1 MLNFPKNRTL
11 NSLIKSGQPNMRETL
26 SGWEVPLTL
35 IKITQNVIDGDLT
48 TTETTYNFMGV
59 WQPFSMQQ
67 LALLPEGQRSW
78 SHYWLH
84 LKSGI
89 LDLKTADKFIFEGHR
104 YKVIELKDYHLNGF
118 IEYHVVLDY
127 EEAQIISNGDN

>member
-1 MLNFPKNRTL
+1 MINFQRNRNIFSTFH
-11 NSLIKSGQPNMRETL
+11 SGMPNMANTL
-26 SGWEVPLTL
+26 SGWEVPLVL
-35 IKITQNVIDGDLT
+35 IKITQNVVEGELVT
-48 TTETTYNFMGV
+48 SQQTFNFMGV

-84 LKSGI
+84 VKSGE
-89 LDLKTADKFIFEGHR
+89 LDLQTADKFIFENHH

-127 EEAQIISNGDN
+127 ETYPQE

>member
-1 MLNFPKNRTL
+1 MLNFSRNRNLTGL
-11 NSLIKSGQPNMRETL
+11 YKSGMPQMDSTL
-26 SGWEVPLTL
+26 QGWQVPLTL
-35 IKITQNVIDGDLT
+35 IKITQNIVEGDLQ
-48 TTETTYNFMGV
+48 TTETQIKFQGV

>member
-1 MLNFPKNRTL
+1 MLNFPRNRSISSIAKSGMPQMGSTL
-11 NSLIKSGQPNMRETL
+11 N
-26 SGWEVPLTL
+26 GWEVPLVL
-35 IKITQNVIDGDLT
+35 IKITQNVVEGELVASQQT
-48 TTETTYNFMGV
+48 FNFMGV

-84 LKSGI
+84 IKSGE
-89 LDLKTADKFIFEGHR
+89 LDLQTADKFIFENHR

-118 IEYHVVLDY
+118 IEYHVILDY
-127 EEAQIISNGDN
+127 ENAEPEQE

>member
-1 MLNFPKNRTL
+1 MSLNFSRNKTISNTA
-11 NSLIKSGQPNMRETL
+11 KSGMPQMDSTL
-26 SGWEVPLTL
+26 IGWEVPIEL
-35 IKITQNVIDGDLT
+35 IKITQDVIEGDLVT
-48 TTETTYNFMGV
+48 SEQTFKFLGV

-89 LDLKTADKFIFEGHR
+89 LDLKTADKFIFENHR

-118 IEYHVVLDY
+118 IEYHVILDY
-127 EEAQIISNGDN
+127 ED

>member
-1 MLNFPKNRTL
+1 MLNFPRNRTI
-11 NSLIKSGQPNMRETL
+11 SSVAKSGMPQMRNTL
-26 SGWEVPLTL
+26 NGWEVPLVL
-35 IKITQNVIDGDLT
+35 IKITQNVVEGELVT
-48 TTETTYNFMGV
+48 SQQTFNFMGV

-84 LKSGI
+84 VKSGE
-89 LDLKTADKFIFEGHR
+89 LDLQTADKFIFENHR

-118 IEYHVVLDY
+118 IEYHVILDY
-127 EEAQIISNGDN
+127 ENVEPVQE

>member
-1 MLNFPKNRTL
+1 MNFSFSKNKTLSGML
-11 NSLIKSGQPNMRETL
+11 KSGMPQMDTTL
-26 SGWEVPLTL
+26 TGWEVPLTL
-35 IKITQNVIDGDLT
+35 IKLTQSIYEGDLVT
-48 TTETTYNFMGV
+48 SQTTYKFQGV

-84 LKSGI
+84 VKSSQ
-89 LDLKTADKFIFEGHR
+89 LDLKTADKFIFENHR
-104 YKVIELKDYHLNGF
+104 YKVVELKDYHLNGF

-127 EEAQIISNGDN
+127 EDYENNLQE

>member
-1 MLNFPKNRTL
+1 MLNFPRNRTI
-11 NSLIKSGQPNMRETL
+11 SSVAKSGMPQMRNTL
-26 SGWEVPLTL
+26 NGWEVPLIL
-35 IKITQNVIDGDLT
+35 IKITQNVVEGELVT
-48 TTETTYNFMGV
+48 SQQTFNFMGV

-84 LKSGI
+84 IKSGE
-89 LDLKTADKFIFEGHR
+89 LYLQTADKFIFENHR

-118 IEYHVVLDY
+118 IEYHVILDY
-127 EEAQIISNGDN
+127 ENVEPVQE